1 MAADRY
7 VEVSSNGW
15 VVVTNG
21 GKVAMAEGVQ
31 WINGLNGPGKLTV
44 ANGGSLAVN
53 QLRVSQSG
61 ASQSEVH
68 LDEGGLI
75 AVYQLRMDNASTGL
89 FAFDGGCLQATKETR
104 AFYAGAAASWTNVSF
119 TVGEKG
125 AGFDLSNS
133 TNLWWGKPLIS
144 GAAADGG
151 LFKRGAGILILTS
164 ANTYNGP
171 TVLESGRI
179 QARVDYAIP
188 AGTTLRLGGG
198 DDTRFTASTYDSES
212 PRRSTVQF
220 IGRVEGSGELD
231 DMTESSVT
239 DAIAP
244 AADGTIEFQS
254 LCSLSG
260 DYEVTVGENGC
271 SCLKV
276 VAGQDISGLKV
287 KVMNA
292 SALDKN
298 ADRNAYKI
306 LDAPNGCEGSF
317 DVSELPGEWGVRY
330 TSDGAYIRYIKGMS
344 FILR

>member
-1 MAADRY
+1 
-7 VEVSSNGW
+7 
-15 VVVTNG
+15 
-21 GKVAMAEGVQ
+21 
-31 WINGLNGPGKLTV
+31 
-44 ANGGSLAVN
+44 
-53 QLRVSQSG
+53 
-61 ASQSEVH
+61 
-68 LDEGGLI
+68 
-75 AVYQLRMDNASTGL
+75 MDNASTGL
-89 FAFDGGCLQATKETR
+89 FAFNGGCLQATKETR
-104 AFYAGAAASWTNVSF
+104 AFYAGEAASWANVSF

-171 TVLESGRI
+171 TVLERGRI

-212 PRRSTVQF
+212 PRRSTVQS

-244 AADGTIEFQS
+244 AADGMIEFQT

-260 DYEVTVGENGC
+260 DYEVTIGENGC

-276 VAGQDISGLKV
+276 AAGQDISGLKV
-287 KVMNA
+287 KVVNA
-292 SALDKN
+292 SALDKD

-306 LDAPNGCEGSF
+306 LDAPAGYAGRFDERALPEGWT
-317 DVSELPGEWGVRY
+317 LKY
-330 TSDGAYIRYIKGMS
+330 ASDGVYLRYSRGTVI
-344 FILR
+344 IVR